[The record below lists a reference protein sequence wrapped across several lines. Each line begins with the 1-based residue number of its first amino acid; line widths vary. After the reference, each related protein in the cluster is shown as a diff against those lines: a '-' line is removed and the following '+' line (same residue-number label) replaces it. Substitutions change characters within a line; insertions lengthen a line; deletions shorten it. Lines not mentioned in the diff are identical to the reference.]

1 MLQLLGR
8 LLILFALIS
17 CNANKEISFVKY
29 SRQELKKRTFDYFW
43 RTTDTTNYQV
53 PDRYPTRTF
62 SSIAATGFGL
72 SSYLVGI
79 ENNYIT
85 RSEGGERVLSTLKF
99 LAELPQGP
107 EPSGVSGY
115 KGFFYHFLTLDK
127 AQRFKQ
133 VELSSIDTGLL
144 MAGVLSCMSYFDK
157 ENDPVEKEI
166 RDLAEGLYRR
176 VDWQWMMKSNGKM
189 SMGWHPEKGF
199 LDSDWAGYNE
209 AMVLLIMAMG
219 SPTFPLPET
228 AWHKWCE
235 TYPIDSFYGYKNVQ
249 FDPLFGHQY
258 SHIWIDF
265 RGIQDSF
272 MRAYSDDYFENSR
285 KATLSNRAY
294 CIKNPGKWV
303 GYSENQ
309 WGLTACDGPINKS
322 LKINGVERQFFDYR
336 ARGAAS
342 TQIVDDGT
350 IAPTASGGSF
360 PFTPKESEKCLE
372 YMWNTHYANLIGEF
386 GFKDA
391 FNLTYTDKNHPKAWF
406 DVDYL
411 GIDQGPILLM
421 IQNHE
426 SELIWKV
433 MKKNPYII
441 AGLKKA
447 GFSGGWL
454 NDER

>member
-8 LLILFALIS
+8 LLILIALIS

-53 PDRYPTRTF
+53 PDR
-62 SSIAATGFGL
+62 
-72 SSYLVGI
+72 
-79 ENNYIT
+79 NNYIT

-228 AWHKWCE
+228 TWHK
-235 TYPIDSFYGYKNVQ
+235 
-249 FDPLFGHQY
+249 
-258 SHIWIDF
+258 
-265 RGIQDSF
+265 
-272 MRAYSDDYFENSR
+272 
-285 KATLSNRAY
+285 
-294 CIKNPGKWV
+294 
-303 GYSENQ
+303 
-309 WGLTACDGPINKS
+309 
-322 LKINGVERQFFDYR
+322 
-336 ARGAAS
+336 
-342 TQIVDDGT
+342 
-350 IAPTASGGSF
+350 
-360 PFTPKESEKCLE
+360 
-372 YMWNTHYANLIGEF
+372 
-386 GFKDA
+386 
-391 FNLTYTDKNHPKAWF
+391 
-406 DVDYL
+406 
-411 GIDQGPILLM
+411 
-421 IQNHE
+421 
-426 SELIWKV
+426 
-433 MKKNPYII
+433 
-441 AGLKKA
+441 
-447 GFSGGWL
+447 
-454 NDER
+454 